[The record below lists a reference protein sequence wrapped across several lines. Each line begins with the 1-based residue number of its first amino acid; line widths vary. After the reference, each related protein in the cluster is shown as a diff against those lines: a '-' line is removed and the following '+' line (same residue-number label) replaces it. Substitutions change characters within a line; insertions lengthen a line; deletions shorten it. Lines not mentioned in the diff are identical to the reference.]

1 MMKLSQYA
9 KKLGLS
15 YHTVWR
21 MWKRGEI
28 RARQLPTGTV
38 LVEEEIN
45 PKIPPLGG
53 VAIYTRVSSNE
64 NRSNLKAQADRL
76 KQYAIAKGWKIER
89 IVMEVGSGVNDKRSK
104 LEALLS
110 DKAWGILLVEH
121 RDRLTRFGFNYLK
134 LMLREQ
140 GRIIEVVNEAENE
153 REGIVQ
159 DFVAVIYSFAA
170 KLYGLRRAKRKT
182 EKILKELQEAEN
194 GPEES

>member
-15 YHTVWR
+15 YYTVWR